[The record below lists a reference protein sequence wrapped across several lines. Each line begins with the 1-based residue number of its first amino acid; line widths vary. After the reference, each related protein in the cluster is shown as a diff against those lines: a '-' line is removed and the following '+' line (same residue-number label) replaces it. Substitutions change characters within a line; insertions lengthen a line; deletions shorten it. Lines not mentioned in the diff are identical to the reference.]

1 MTTNKQIIID
11 GVDVSG
17 CGCFSNNPEDV
28 KTGQTCWYYTE
39 YVHDNEWG
47 TRCPEHPN
55 CEYKQL
61 QRKTAECEELQKL
74 CQNQAKTINDLT
86 GCVGLWEEFSEEESG
101 LAKNSSIADLVVL
114 LREARSSLES
124 KTSECEELKT
134 RVEVLRK
141 ENNRLTGEVCDILD
155 YAVSLQHNLYKMK

>member
-17 CGCFSNNPEDV
+17 CSGFSNNPEDV

-61 QRKTAECEELQKL
+61 QRKTAECEELKKKFSKFFNIDNQECWDIAFLKDENARYKQAL
-74 CQNQAKTINDLT
+74 DEIEENCLKAQDPCQEDWDRKTENFAKP
-86 GCVGLWEEFSEEESG
+86 
-101 LAKNSSIADLVVL
+101 
-114 LREARSSLES
+114 
-124 KTSECEELKT
+124 
-134 RVEVLRK
+134 
-141 ENNRLTGEVCDILD
+141 ILD
-155 YAVSLQHNLYKMK
+155 IIRKAKGADNHG

>member
-1 MTTNKQIIID
+1 MTTNEQIIID

-17 CGCFSNNPEDV
+17 CSGFSNNPEDV

-61 QRKTAECEELQKL
+61 QRKTAECEELKKKFSKFFNID
-74 CQNQAKTINDLT
+74 NQECWDIAFLKDENARYKQALDEIEKKIKEIN
-86 GCVGLWEEFSEEESG
+86 GS
-101 LAKNSSIADLVVL
+101 
-114 LREARSSLES
+114 
-124 KTSECEELKT
+124 
-134 RVEVLRK
+134 
-141 ENNRLTGEVCDILD
+141 DILIVPD
-155 YAVSLQHNLYKMK
+155 LSLQENAKAIMRQCNKGYREILDIISEAKGANVENT